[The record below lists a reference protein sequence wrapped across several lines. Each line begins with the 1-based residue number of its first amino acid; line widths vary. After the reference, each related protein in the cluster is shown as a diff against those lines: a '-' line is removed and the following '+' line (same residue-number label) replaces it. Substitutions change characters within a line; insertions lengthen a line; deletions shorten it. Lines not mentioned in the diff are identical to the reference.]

1 MTALRPQL
9 AMELWVLRPYAR
21 QFVLVPLIALGLGF
35 LQDTVVPIMVVMAV
49 LTGSYGFAVT
59 ENSRLETLFATL
71 PTSRRTVVL
80 ARYLVTTGV
89 LVLVGLVA
97 VGLDGVTA
105 ALRQQP
111 WDPAVSAMVLGAS
124 LALAGLVLA
133 IQFPFYF
140 RLGYTRAKLVTWV
153 AVAVVAALIG
163 FLMMSTTQL
172 GPSPLDQLRAPADA
186 IPLIVTAGGPVLCLF
201 LLACSAA
208 VSVRLYSRK
217 DL

>member
-35 LQDTVVPIMVVMAV
+35 LQDTVVPVMVVMAV

-80 ARYLVTTGV
+80 ARYAVTAGV
-89 LVLVGLVA
+89 LVLVGLLA
-97 VGLDGVTA
+97 VGLDA
-105 ALRQQP
+105 ASAAMRGQP
-111 WDPAVSAMVLGAS
+111 WNPTVSLMVLGAS
-124 LALAGLVLA
+124 LALAGLVIA
-133 IQFPFYF
+133 VQFPFYF
-140 RLGYTRAKLVTWV
+140 KLGYTRAKMVTWV
-153 AVAVVAALIG
+153 AVAVVAALIA

-172 GPSPLDQLRAPADA
+172 GQSPLDQVRAPADA
-186 IPLIVTAGGPVLCLF
+186 LPLMLIAGGPVLGLL

>member
-35 LQDTVVPIMVVMAV
+35 LQDTVVPVMVVMAV

-59 ENSRLETLFATL
+59 ETSRLETLFATL

-89 LVLVGLVA
+89 LVA
-97 VGLDGVTA
+97 VGLFAVALDGLSA
-105 ALRQQP
+105 AIRQQQ
-111 WDPAVSAMVLGAS
+111 WDPTVSAMVLGAS
-124 LALAGLVLA
+124 LALAGLVIA
-133 IQFPFYF
+133 VQFPFYF

-153 AVAVVAALIG
+153 AVAVVAALIA

-172 GPSPLDQLRAPADA
+172 GPSPLDQVRAPAEA
-186 IPLIVTAGGPVLCLF
+186 VPVMVIAGGPLLALL